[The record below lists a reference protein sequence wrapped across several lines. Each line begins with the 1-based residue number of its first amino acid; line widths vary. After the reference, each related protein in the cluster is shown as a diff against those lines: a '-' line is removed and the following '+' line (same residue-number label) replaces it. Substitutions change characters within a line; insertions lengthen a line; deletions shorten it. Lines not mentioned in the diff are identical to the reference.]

1 MIAALDVH
9 YSDTKASAAAVV
21 FERWDSERPLRTY
34 AGSTQNCGDY
44 LPGQFYLR
52 ELHPLLTVISAIRD
66 EITVFVIDGYCHL
79 SAEGEKG
86 LGAHLAERLPGE
98 PTIIGV
104 AKSRFRGSQHAAE
117 VYRGGS
123 ERPLFITAIGLNYQ
137 QAASKIASMHGPYRI
152 PTLLKEVD
160 RLSRT

>member
-21 FERWDSERPLRTY
+21 FESWDSETPLSTY
-34 AGSTQNCGDY
+34 VVSTQNCGDY

-52 ELHPLLTVISAIRD
+52 ELQPLLAVISAIRD
-66 EITVFVIDGYCHL
+66 EITIFVIDGYCHL
-79 SAEGEKG
+79 SAEGERG
-86 LGAHLAERLPGE
+86 LGAHLAENLPDE
-98 PTIIGV
+98 STIVGV
-104 AKSRFRGSQHAAE
+104 AKSRFRGSQHATE
-117 VYRGGS
+117 VFRGES
-123 ERPLFITAIGLNYQ
+123 KRPLFVTAIGLNYH
-137 QAASKIASMHGPYRI
+137 QAANKIASMHGPYRI